1 LFWVFGVFFP
11 LIYEG
16 KNSPPIG
23 LEMKL
28 RKLVSFL
35 HHMVVEFVELQPS
48 ERLWTAYGSRF
59 EHQGQTFW
67 DWAYYTAER
76 IDRKVRI

>member
-1 LFWVFGVFFP
+1 
-11 LIYEG
+11 
-16 KNSPPIG
+16 
-23 LEMKL
+23 M

-35 HHMVVEFVELQPS
+35 HHVVVKFVELQPS